1 VQRIALDLAGR
12 TNVQVAHDWV
22 RQLSDAIRRVDPK
35 HLITVGVIPWAHVW
49 PGAKPIFYAPEP
61 AKYLDF
67 VSVHFYPETDQI
79 QKALTALQVYDVG
92 KPIVVE
98 EMFPLKCSSTE
109 LIEFVHRSK
118 GVASGW
124 ISFYWGKPIDELDQ
138 KTIAGKITADWLK
151 AFQAEA
157 TVLTGN

>member
-1 VQRIALDLAGR
+1 VYGEWVWLTGGEPTDHDIEPLCRALKTEGYKVALATAGMKLIPSEECDLWSG
-12 TNVQVAHDWV
+12 
-22 RQLSDAIRRVDPK
+22 
-35 HLITVGVIPWAHVW
+35 
-49 PGAKPIFYAPEP
+49 
-61 AKYLDF
+61 YLDF
-67 VSVHFYPETDQI
+67 VSVHFYPETGQM

-98 EMFPLKCSSTE
+98 EMFPLKCSSAE

-118 GVASGW
+118 GVACGW

-138 KTIAGKITADWLK
+138 KTIAGKITADWFK

-157 TVLTGN
+157 AARVGN